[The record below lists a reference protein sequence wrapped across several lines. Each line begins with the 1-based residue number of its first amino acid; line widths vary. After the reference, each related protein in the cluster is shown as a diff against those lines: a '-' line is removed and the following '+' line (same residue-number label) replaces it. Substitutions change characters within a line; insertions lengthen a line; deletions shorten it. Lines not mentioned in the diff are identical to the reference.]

1 MFDILIPIQS
11 HALKNFNDRLKDKTK
26 IPSYNVNMV
35 SFSSG
40 VVLQRIF
47 ISDFFFPR
55 LKLRKFVTRK
65 SLAVFSSLKKK
76 KRKEIRFKEVSWF
89 AYERL

>member
-47 ISDFFFPR
+47 ISDFFFSA
-55 LKLRKFVTRK
+55 T
-65 SLAVFSSLKKK
+65 
-76 KRKEIRFKEVSWF
+76 
-89 AYERL
+89 